1 MLPISSNKGFH
12 MFQQLV
18 CSVGRRLL
26 PVVGAVA
33 LTLVTVVP
41 GVAQQTG
48 SVRGAVVDAVT
59 GNRLVGVRAVLVGTT
74 NQVRSGN
81 DGAFEL
87 QNVPVGDVRVQV
99 FAVGY
104 SALVRT
110 VTVQPNELATV
121 NFRLRRVAIELD
133 ELVVTGTAGEVRRR
147 EIGNAVSNIS
157 AADLENVP
165 VGSLDDVLKGRAAG
179 AVVMQGNGQVGTA
192 STIQL
197 RGTSSVM
204 MSNTPLI
211 YVDGVRL
218 NSNFAPQSD
227 EIGAAV
233 NVSQDINPEDIER
246 VEVVKG
252 AAATTLYGTEASAG
266 VIQIFTKRGTSGS
279 PAWSFS
285 MEQGLKTL
293 GHVGPKPGDPILPTA
308 DEAGSAE
315 LAQLAQDYAATGLFL
330 NDCREADPE
339 GCPSDGSFLQTG
351 HSQRYN
357 LSVRGGTEQTN
368 YFISGRWTRAEGV
381 IAPQGSD
388 EWGLRGNFGFKP
400 IPTLDIRYNSS
411 YSHRDIT
418 WIPDG
423 DNAEGFLLNTF
434 RRENGY
440 TPADNDALIL
450 DMRLNQSI
458 DHFVTGVQTSW
469 VPVPGFRQRLNVGLD
484 WQRSEYS
491 EERPFGYF
499 RVPAGD
505 RENDTYQSRNLTLD
519 YAGTWEARVSA
530 DITSNFSWG
539 GQVYEQQTRRLNAFG
554 DDFGLPGAKK
564 DIDAAAITSAAE
576 GIVDLT
582 SGGFFFQEMV
592 GIWDQLFL
600 TAGIRWDGFS
610 TFGEDFGLAAYPKFS
625 ASYLISDNDFWP
637 TWWDEMKLRSAVGWS
652 GRAPGTFDATRTWDA
667 IAGDDGNSGVTPSNP
682 GDPGLGPEKTREF
695 EIGAEGTM
703 FEGRASFEYTYYA
716 QKTFDALVGVQQVP
730 SQGFV
735 SQQLRNVGTIRNRG
749 HEAALN
755 FVPVAKPNFDWEL
768 GFRYG
773 NNKSIAEDLGG
784 EILPIRGSAAV
795 DVREGFPVPAL
806 FGPKLKDPNAVGAG
820 AIDRC
825 SVPANREEFDSD
837 PDACGYL
844 GPNMPVWSYG
854 ISTRITLNRRIS
866 LDALGE
872 GQGGHYISQGTARQT
887 VRRNVWPE
895 CVGVR
900 DRVRAGDVGNLTAQ
914 QQALCAN
921 APTFIDWGRK
931 ADFFR
936 LRHVTLSYRLPESW
950 LPQFKNLTVSVSG
963 KNLILIAP
971 DFRGLDPEAVE
982 DPNTAAS
989 NSSGAG
995 VGFRYSYYNMPIPR
1009 DIVFR
1014 IRADF

>member
-1 MLPISSNKGFH
+1 MYRRFVN
-12 MFQQLV
+12 
-18 CSVGRRLL
+18 SVGRRLPLLAGALALALGTAL
-26 PVVGAVA
+26 PAS
-33 LTLVTVVP
+33 
-41 GVAQQTG
+41 AQQTG
-48 SVRGAVVDAVT
+48 SVRGTVTDAVT
-59 GNRLVGVRAVLVGTT
+59 GNRLVGVRAEVVGTT
-74 NQVRSGN
+74 NQARSGN
-81 DGAFEL
+81 DGTFQL
-87 QNVPVGDVRVQV
+87 QDVPAGQVRIRVL
-99 FAVGY
+99 AVGY
-104 SALVRT
+104 SALTRT
-110 VTVQPNELATV
+110 VEVGANQLATLD
-121 NFRLRRVAIELD
+121 FTLRRVAIELD
-133 ELVVTGTAGEVRRR
+133 ELVVTGTVGEVRRR

-157 AADLENVP
+157 AADIEVAP
-165 VGSLDDVLKGRAAG
+165 VGSLDEVLKGRAVG
-179 AVVMQGNGQVGTA
+179 AVVMGSFGQVGGA

-227 EIGAAV
+227 EVGNSI
-233 NVSQDINPEDIER
+233 NPSQDINPEDIER

-266 VIQIFTKRGTSGS
+266 VIQIFTKRGTSGA

-285 MEQGLKTL
+285 MEQGVKTL
-293 GHVGPKPGDPILPTA
+293 GHVGPKVGDDILPTA

-339 GCPSDGSFLQTG
+339 GCPSDGSFLRNG
-351 HSQRYN
+351 HKQRYN
-357 LSVRGGTEQTN
+357 LSVRGGTDQTN
-368 YFISGRWTRAEGV
+368 YFISGRWTSEEGV

-388 EWGLRGNFGFKP
+388 EWGVRGNFGFKP
-400 IPTLDIRYNSS
+400 VPSLDIRYNSS
-411 YSHRDIT
+411 YSHRDIK

-423 DNAEGFLLNTF
+423 DNAEGFLLNAF

-450 DMRLNQSI
+450 DMRLNQSV

-469 VPVPGFRQRLNVGLD
+469 VPIPGFRQRLNVGLD

-505 RENDTYQSRNLTLD
+505 RENDTYQSRNLTFD
-519 YAGTWEARVSA
+519 YAGTWEARLGANVVS
-530 DITSNFSWG
+530 SFSWG

-554 DDFGLPGAKK
+554 EDFGLPGAKK
-564 DIDAAAITSAAE
+564 DIDAAALTSAAE

-625 ASYLISDNDFWP
+625 ASYLISDNGFWP
-637 TWWDEMKLRSAVGWS
+637 VWWDELKLRSAVGWS

-703 FEGRASFEYTYYA
+703 FGGRASFEYTYYA

-755 FVPVAKPNFDWEL
+755 VVAIAMPKLDWEL
-768 GFRYG
+768 GLRYG
-773 NNKSIAEDLGG
+773 NNKSNAENLGG

-806 FGPKLKDPNAVGAG
+806 FGPKLKDPTAVGDG

-825 SVPANREEFDSD
+825 SVPDNRAEFDSD

-854 ISTRITLNRRIS
+854 ISTRLTLNRRVT

-872 GQGGHYISQGTARQT
+872 GQGGHYISLGTARQT

-900 DRVRAGDVGNLTAQ
+900 QRVRAGDVGNLTAE

-931 ADFFR
+931 ANFFR
-936 LRHVTLSYRLPESW
+936 LRHVTLSYRLPERW
-950 LPQFKNLTVSVSG
+950 LPQFKNITVSVLG
-963 KNLILIAP
+963 KNLFLIAP

-982 DPNTAAS
+982 DPNQAGS

-995 VGFRYSYYNMPIPR
+995 VGFRYSYYNMPVPR
-1009 DIVFR
+1009 DIVFK